1 MRYFENMAQYVRS
14 PDPVGRRQGAGRKRI
29 LIVDDN
35 DSLLNTL
42 RICLESQGF
51 TVCGEALNG
60 LDAIG
65 KAVDTEPD
73 LVILD
78 LAMPDMNGV
87 AVASTLQRLRPN
99 VPIILL
105 TIYGDHVS
113 TSFASIFG
121 IKAIVSKS
129 DGMGKLIEAVQS
141 LIKD

>member
-1 MRYFENMAQYVRS
+1 MGEYVQS
-14 PDPVGRRQGAGRKRI
+14 LHPVGRRQGAGRKRI
-29 LIVDDN
+29 LIVDDS
-35 DSLLNTL
+35 DSLLTAL
-42 RICLESQGF
+42 RTSLESHGF

-87 AVASTLQRLRPN
+87 EVASTLQRLQPN
-99 VPIILL
+99 LPIILL

-113 TSFASIFG
+113 KSFASIFG

-129 DGMGKLIEAVQS
+129 DGMSKLIESVQS

>member
-1 MRYFENMAQYVRS
+1 MAQYAHS
-14 PDPVGRRQGAGRKRI
+14 PAPVPRRQGGGRKRI
-29 LIVDDN
+29 LIVDDS
-35 DSLLNTL
+35 DSVLNAL
-42 RICLESQGF
+42 RKSLESHGF
-51 TVCGEALNG
+51 AVCGEALNG

-65 KAVDTEPD
+65 KAVDAEPD

-87 AVASTLQRLRPN
+87 EVASTLQRLQPN
-99 VPIILL
+99 LPIILL

-113 TSFASIFG
+113 KSFASIFG

-129 DGMGKLIEAVQS
+129 DGMSKLIESVQS